1 MDKSEKKNVKV
12 EFKNLLREIK
22 NDLNREI
29 YNLLKGKETHTAK
42 ILIFAKLI
50 YRLTTQA

>member
-29 YNLLKGKETHTAK
+29 YNLLKGEETHTAK

-50 YRLTTQA
+50 YRLTQA